1 MAVVMTSAMDRPP
14 AASAAGGAPVSALAS
29 SLASS
34 LASEASGATS
44 AARLRSLHR
53 PGRPLVL
60 PNVWDAGSARVVVA
74 AGFAAVATSSAA
86 VADSLGYPD
95 GEATPV
101 EEMLDAVARIANAV
115 SVPVTA
121 DFERGYGLPPA
132 QLVERLAASGAVGC
146 NLEDSDPST
155 RALVD
160 AERQAD
166 FLAAV
171 RQSALS
177 AGIDLVINAR
187 IDVFLDD
194 VRFDGARDD
203 DARDDGARDDGVGFD
218 GDSALMRPT
227 MTRLDEAIRRAR
239 LYVAA
244 GADCVYPIRMTS
256 AADIRAMVT
265 ETGGPVNVLGGPDA
279 PPLSELATLGVARI
293 SFGGGI
299 YRATYQRVGEL
310 VAEIADA
317 SRVWPEPEPMV
328 S

>member
-1 MAVVMTSAMDRPP
+1 MTSAMDRPP
-14 AASAAGGAPVSALAS
+14 AASAAGWARDSSPVSSPVS
-29 SLASS
+29 SVAW
-34 LASEASGATS
+34 EASGATS

-60 PNVWDAGSARVVVA
+60 PNVWDAGSARIVVG

-132 QLVERLAASGAVGC
+132 QLVERLAASGAAGC

-155 RALVD
+155 RELVD

-166 FLAAV
+166 FLRAV
-171 RQSALS
+171 RESAHA
-177 AGIDLVINAR
+177 AGIALVINAR

-194 VRFDGARDD
+194 VLFNGV
-203 DARDDGARDDGVGFD
+203 GFDGVGFD
-218 GDSALMRPT
+218 GDSLDPESAMPRSAMQRPAT
-227 MTRLDEAIRRAR
+227 ARLDEAIRRAR
-239 LYVAA
+239 LFVAA

-256 AADIRAMVT
+256 AADIRAIVT
-265 ETGGPVNVLGGPDA
+265 ETGAPVNILGGPDA
-279 PPLSELATLGVARI
+279 PTLAELANLGVARI

-317 SRVWPEPEPMV
+317 SRARPEPEPTV